1 MERAEAERLTYC
13 VTKSP
18 RGFLAHCREL
28 DIGREAK
35 TVSMAIEALR
45 NAITNGQGKAT

>member
-1 MERAEAERLTYC
+1 MERAEAEKLTYC

-18 RGFLAHCREL
+18 RGFFAHCRDL
-28 DIGREAK
+28 DIGREGE

-45 NAITNGQGKAT
+45 SAITNHLVKAS